1 MFFVRFLFFFFCFL
15 SFFVLCFMYIG
26 TIYIIHNN
34 NNNTLVPVSTL
45 HRMVTQWQWWL
56 WTDDPDQLAYSV
68 RGVGICLI
76 LF

>member
-1 MFFVRFLFFFFCFL
+1 
-15 SFFVLCFMYIG
+15 MYIG